1 MNNLFYIYLSLYPD
15 KADIIFDAI
24 RRGIEEADSLY
35 ITGKKRNAVISSFI
49 LESLDWS
56 QSPEKYIVML
66 YIIVQITI

>member
-49 LESLDWS
+49 LESLD
-56 QSPEKYIVML
+56 
-66 YIIVQITI
+66 